1 MESVEELAER
11 WHLIFQTLTAG
22 PRRQIVGSLLEVP
35 ADRAL
40 SLPEAANMPDYRID
54 PETLR
59 QELVHRHL
67 PLMAKARFVEW
78 EREPFGVRRGPAF
91 DDVAAVLLAIVDY
104 DEFPEHLIQGCHFSE
119 RSEVNR

>member
-1 MESVEELAER
+1 MESIEALAER
-11 WHLIFQTLTAG
+11 WHLIFRTLTAG
-22 PRRQIVGSLLEVP
+22 PRRQILGSLLEVP
-35 ADRAL
+35 PDRSL

-67 PLMAKARFVEW
+67 PLMAKAGFVEW
-78 EREPFGVRRGPAF
+78 ERDPFEVRRGPAF

-104 DEFPEHLIQGCHFSE
+104 DDFPEHSIQGCYFFE